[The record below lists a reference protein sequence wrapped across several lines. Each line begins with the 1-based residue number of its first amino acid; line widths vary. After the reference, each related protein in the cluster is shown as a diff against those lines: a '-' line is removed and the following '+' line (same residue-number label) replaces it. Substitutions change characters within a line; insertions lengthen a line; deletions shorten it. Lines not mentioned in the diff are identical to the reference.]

1 MADKQIGQL
10 EDEKTQPLDTDYLVV
25 DSNTGTINPATNLP
39 IYATYKVPVS
49 GLQPYL
55 LDDGVT
61 SVTNKAPTSN
71 AVKEQLDKLIPFE
84 FALVEPQ
91 LVFNIVHNRNAN
103 IISIKFTDAS
113 VAHCIAFQKTGSAE
127 IAEAAQKT
135 ISFERIIFCRA
146 LCRWN
151 QGWARAQLHW
161 LIQNMWPVAYPI
173 YQAPCA
179 KLCLM

>member
-1 MADKQIGQL
+1 MRIFSIFILCISIIFLGHRLQTNAADI
-10 EDEKTQPLDTDYLVV
+10 KTLSPLTSAAKPLFSSSVV
-25 DSNTGTINPATNLP
+25 SNDI
-39 IYATYKVPVS
+39 
-49 GLQPYL
+49 
-55 LDDGVT
+55 D
-61 SVTNKAPTSN
+61 
-71 AVKEQLDKLIPFE
+71 F
-84 FALVEPQ
+84 
-91 LVFNIVHNRNAN
+91 
-103 IISIKFTDAS
+103 IKFTDAS
-113 VAHCIAFQKTGSAE
+113 MAHCIAFQKTGSAE

>member
-113 VAHCIAFQKTGSAE
+113 NPLNAAGSVSVYSESIDKNSVSFTTSIPLETGTK
-127 IAEAAQKT
+127 IK
-135 ISFERIIFCRA
+135 
-146 LCRWN
+146 
-151 QGWARAQLHW
+151 
-161 LIQNMWPVAYPI
+161 I
-173 YQAPCA
+173 YFNF
-179 KLCLM
+179 

>member
-84 FALVEPQ
+84 FALIAPQ
-91 LVFNIVHNRNAN
+91 LVFNIAHNRNAN
-103 IISIKFTDAS
+103 VVSIKFTDVSNPLNATDS
-113 VAHCIAFQKTGSAE
+113 I
-127 IAEAAQKT
+127 
-135 ISFERIIFCRA
+135 
-146 LCRWN
+146 
-151 QGWARAQLHW
+151 
-161 LIQNMWPVAYPI
+161 
-173 YQAPCA
+173 
-179 KLCLM
+179 